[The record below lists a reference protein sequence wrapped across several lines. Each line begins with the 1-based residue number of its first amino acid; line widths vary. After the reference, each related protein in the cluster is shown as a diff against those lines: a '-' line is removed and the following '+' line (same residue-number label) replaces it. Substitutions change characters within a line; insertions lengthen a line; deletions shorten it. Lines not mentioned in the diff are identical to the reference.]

1 MKINDCI
8 QMCLLCP
15 NRGRNVHKTAIL
27 SCKLPDSVILYFL
40 FSSIG
45 NLDNYNCRLFGISIG
60 TWYSIPGP
68 NQVSIRN
75 LFERL
80 ATDKKDK
87 CTLFRS
93 EQEWKLY
100 V

>member
-1 MKINDCI
+1 MIAYKCAFDVQIEGEMYI
-8 QMCLLCP
+8 KQP
-15 NRGRNVHKTAIL
+15 YSVA
-27 SCKLPDSVILYFL
+27 SCQTVIFYIFFL
-40 FSSIG
+40 VP
-45 NLDNYNCRLFGISIG
+45 LDNYNCRLFGISIG

>member
-1 MKINDCI
+1 MIAYKCAFDVQIEGEMYI
-8 QMCLLCP
+8 KQP
-15 NRGRNVHKTAIL
+15 YSVA
-27 SCKLPDSVILYFL
+27 SCQTVFFYIF
-40 FSSIG
+40 FFCSIG

-68 NQVSIRN
+68 NQVSICN